1 MEKPPALAS
10 DVVAFA
16 KPIIDQL
23 YRDVLDAQKQ
33 VRGRSHL
40 SKEYAEYVGE
50 IRGIQAMRKIF
61 NDGLAAASEAAA
73 RRASSSPEQP
83 APAQPA
89 PIAEQRSA

>member
-1 MEKPPALAS
+1 MGKPTALAS

-16 KPIIDQL
+16 KPLIDQL
-23 YRDVLDAQKQ
+23 YRDVLAAQKQ

-73 RRASSSPEQP
+73 RRSSSSPEP
-83 APAQPA
+83 PCAA
-89 PIAEQRSA
+89 PIPPNAEQRSA